1 MNDTSMV
8 YLIDDDASFLRALTR
23 MLCADGFRVCSFGS
37 ASDFLLSVSAV
48 MRGCIVADL
57 EMPDIDGLKLQA
69 LLLEAGTTMPM
80 IFLTGHGSI
89 PCTVRAMRGGAVD
102 FLEKSATR
110 EQVLAAIRCALERD
124 ASGYLERVRMYELGR
139 RFARLTN
146 REREVLQQVVC
157 GKMNKQ
163 IAAML
168 GIHERTVRLH
178 RTAITSKVG
187 EHSVARLATLTHE
200 IGRFDSNMLRFEK
213 R

>member
-1 MNDTSMV
+1 MSDMSVV

-23 MLCADGFRVCSFGS
+23 LLCAEGFRVCSFVS
-37 ASDFLLSVSAV
+37 ASEFLLKVSAD

-57 EMPDIDGLKLQA
+57 EMPDIDGLQLQSM
-69 LLLEAGTTMPM
+69 LQRAGATMPL

-89 PCTVRAMRGGAVD
+89 PCTVRAMRSGAVD
-102 FLEKSATR
+102 FLEKSTAKER
-110 EQVLAAIRCALERD
+110 IMRAISCALERD
-124 ASGYLERVRMYELGR
+124 AAGYLERARLYEIGR
-139 RFARLTN
+139 RFSRLTN

-178 RTAITSKVG
+178 RTAITTKVG
-187 EHSVARLATLTHE
+187 EHSVARLATLAHE
-200 IGRFDSNMLRFEK
+200 ISVFNHDVLRFAK